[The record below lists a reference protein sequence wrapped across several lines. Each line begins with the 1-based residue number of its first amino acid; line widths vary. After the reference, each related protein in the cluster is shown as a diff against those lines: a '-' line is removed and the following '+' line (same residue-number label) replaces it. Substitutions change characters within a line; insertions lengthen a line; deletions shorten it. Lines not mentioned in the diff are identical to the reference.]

1 MLDLFFLER
10 YFGVQIANLLF
21 LEVLD
26 LLVLKL
32 KRNQFSHSATIQE
45 VEQFWML
52 LFPRCYKKDALETV
66 LELHLSYLP

>member
-1 MLDLFFLER
+1 VLDLFFLER

-52 LFPRCYKKDALETV
+52 LFP
-66 LELHLSYLP
+66 